1 MARESR
7 SERRRAGSSQRDS
20 KHRAG
25 GDWTTLSIPEGI
37 EIFQPKEGTVRFDI
51 VPFEAG
57 KGNPYAKPGEW
68 YYERTFYTHGRVGPN
83 NESYVC
89 LAKTA
94 GKPCPICEYRAKLA
108 FDPDEGNEK
117 LIKSLKPKERQLFLI
132 HVVKR
137 DDDGGNKV
145 MLYES
150 SFHTFGKLLDK
161 KRQDAEEDEP
171 HISNFD
177 DEKAGSTL
185 KVSYSEEDAG
195 GYTFLEAYSIEFKP
209 RPNGLDSELLDH
221 GICLDDV
228 VKLLPYDE
236 LKRLF
241 LQDGGK
247 DKDDD
252 DDDEPAPRKA
262 KPKAKNDDDWEDEPA
277 PKKKTAPKDEDED
290 EPEPKKNKSSSD
302 DLEEG
307 QQVRHRQFGVCE
319 IVRIND
325 DGSLLLKNDEG
336 KRFKGVTPKNV
347 RPLVDKP
354 KAKPKAKD
362 EDEEEAP
369 PKKTPPKKTQTKDE
383 DDDGWGDEDE
393 EDRPTP
399 SQKKNAQTAKASP
412 AAAKKKSRSDED
424 DDGWG
429 DEDEPAPKNRT
440 TAPEDDDD
448 WD

>member
-25 GDWTTLSIPEGI
+25 GDWTTLSIPEGV

-57 KGNPYAKPGEW
+57 KGNPYAKEGEW

-94 GKPCPICEYRAKLA
+94 GKPCPICEHRARLA
-108 FDPDEGNEK
+108 SDPDEGNEK

-137 DDDGGNKV
+137 DEDGGKV

-195 GYTFLEAYSIEFKP
+195 GYTFLDAYSIEFKP

-252 DDDEPAPRKA
+252 DDDDEPAPRKG
-262 KPKAKNDDDWEDEPA
+262 KDKVKNDDDDWEDEPA
-277 PKKKTAPKDEDED
+277 PKKKAAPKDED
-290 EPEPKKNKSSSD
+290 EPEPKKSKAPSD

-336 KRFKGVTPKNV
+336 KRFKGVDPKNV

-354 KAKPKAKD
+354 KAKSKAKD
-362 EDEEEAP
+362 EDEEDAP
-369 PKKTPPKKTQTKDE
+369 PKKSPPKKAPAKDE
-383 DDDGWGDEDE
+383 DDDWGDEDE
-393 EDRPTP
+393 ENRPTP
-399 SQKKNAQTAKASP
+399 SQKKNAQTAKVSP
-412 AAAKKKSRSDED
+412 AAAKKTSRSDED
-424 DDGWG
+424 DDW
-429 DEDEPAPKNRT
+429 DDEPAPKKGKAGT
-440 TAPEDDDD
+440 KSQDADDDD

>member
-1 MARESR
+1 MVRERESR
-7 SERRRAGSSQRDS
+7 SDRQRAGSSQRDA

-25 GDWTTLSIPEGI
+25 GDWTTLTIPDGI
-37 EIFQPKEGTVRFDI
+37 EIFSPKEGTVRFDI
-51 VPFEAG
+51 VTFEVG
-57 KGNPYAKPGEW
+57 KNNPYAKPGEW
-68 YYERTFYTHGRVGPN
+68 YYERTYYTHSRVGPN

-108 FDPDEGNEK
+108 SDPDEGNEK

-137 DDDGGNKV
+137 DEDSGKV

-177 DEKAGSTL
+177 DEKAGATL

-195 GYTFLEAYSIEFKP
+195 GYTFLDAYSIEFKP
-209 RPNGLDSELLDH
+209 RPNGLDSELMDH

-241 LQDGGK
+241 LQEPT
-247 DKDDD
+247 KDDD
-252 DDDEPAPRKA
+252 DDDEPKKPAKSS
-262 KPKAKNDDDWEDEPA
+262 KPKDDDDDDDDEP
-277 PKKKTAPKDEDED
+277 PKKATKADG
-290 EPEPKKNKSSSD
+290 PE
-302 DLEEG
+302 LEEG
-307 QQVRHRQFGVCE
+307 QEVRHRQFGVCE

-336 KRFKGVTPKNV
+336 KRFKGVDPKNV

-354 KAKPKAKD
+354 KSSKAKPK
-362 EDEEEAP
+362 
-369 PKKTPPKKTQTKDE
+369 
-383 DDDGWGDEDE
+383 DDD
-393 EDRPTP
+393 
-399 SQKKNAQTAKASP
+399 
-412 AAAKKKSRSDED
+412 
-424 DDGWG
+424 
-429 DEDEPAPKNRT
+429 
-440 TAPEDDDD
+440 DDDD
-448 WD
+448 WDDDDDEPAPSKKSKAKPKDDDDDDEPSKKTKLKDDDWD